1 MYFLYSLVAM
11 FKQSENVTI
20 VHVHLVA
27 MRGVASAT
35 TFICACSRYYGG
47 QSCPG
52 RILFVHELRLY
63 ICEHVLLIDDHT
75 LSHDCDLV

>member
-1 MYFLYSLVAM
+1 MYFLYSLVGP
-11 FKQSENVTI
+11 FEQSKNIAI

-27 MRGVASAT
+27 MRGVASVTAS
-35 TFICACSRYYGG
+35 ICACTRYYNG

-63 ICEHVLLIDDHT
+63 ILLACTINR
-75 LSHDCDLV
+75 